1 MKRFV
6 ALAFLLVL
14 PMTARADEK
23 DAKAVAQ
30 GVLDKGSALFDTH
43 DAAAM
48 AATYTEDAQL
58 LWIDK
63 DSSTGE
69 IKISVKKD
77 RPEIE
82 GLYQDLFKDAKEKT
96 TSKNTVE
103 FARFVTPELMVIHGV
118 FQPNLDKP
126 DKFSFVQ
133 TRVKVGDKWLMK
145 ILELYVIAPE

>member
-1 MKRFV
+1 MKRV
-6 ALAFLLVL
+6 ALFTLLIISPVL
-14 PMTARADEK
+14 ARADEK
-23 DAKAVAQ
+23 DTKTVAQ

-48 AATYTEDAQL
+48 ASTYTEDAQL

-63 DSSTGE
+63 DSTSAE
-69 IKISVKKD
+69 IKVSVKKD
-77 RPEIE
+77 RAEIE
-82 GLYQDLFKDAKEKT
+82 SLYHDLFKDAKEKT

-103 FARFVTPELMVIHGV
+103 FARLVTPELMVIHGV

-133 TRVKVGDKWLMK
+133 TRVKVGDKWLIK
-145 ILELYVIAPE
+145 ILDLYVFGE

>member
-1 MKRFV
+1 MKRV
-6 ALAFLLVL
+6 ALFILMSIIPVL
-14 PMTARADEK
+14 ARADEK
-23 DAKAVAQ
+23 DAKTVAQ

-48 AATYTEDAQL
+48 ASTYTEDAQL

-63 DSSTGE
+63 DGTSGE
-69 IKISVKKD
+69 IKVSVKKD
-77 RPEIE
+77 RAEIE
-82 GLYQDLFKDAKEKT
+82 SLYRDLFKDAKEKT

-103 FARFVTPELMVIHGV
+103 FARLVTPELMVIHGV

-133 TRVKVGDKWLMK
+133 TRVKVGDKWLIK
-145 ILELYVIAPE
+145 ILDLYVFGE